1 MKQSRIL
8 AVESGWPDIAP
19 AIQQEMGIEV
29 VKVPFAEVNAAWEAA
44 DKDQSREVADMWQNS
59 AQRVEGVSRATLE
72 TSAAMYLAQ
81 KAVLKKYDANA
92 ITINCLGGF
101 YGNHIHAYPCLGF
114 HQLLN
119 EGLIGACE
127 CDLRR
132 PPRWSL

>member
-1 MKQSRIL
+1 M
-8 AVESGWPDIAP
+8 
-19 AIQQEMGIEV
+19 
-29 VKVPFAEVNAAWEAA
+29 PFAELNAAWEAA
-44 DKDQSREVADMWQNS
+44 DKDQCREVADRWEKT
-59 AQRVEGVSRATLE
+59 AQKIEGVSRATLE

-127 CDLRR
+127 CDVRSTATMVD
-132 PPRWSL
+132 PDGA